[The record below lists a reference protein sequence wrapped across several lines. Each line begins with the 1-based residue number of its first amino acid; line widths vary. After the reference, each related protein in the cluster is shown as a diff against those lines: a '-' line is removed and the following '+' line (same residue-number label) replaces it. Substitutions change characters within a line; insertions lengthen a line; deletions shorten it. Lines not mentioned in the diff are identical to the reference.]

1 MACSHPAKERGW
13 RKSSLGRRW
22 STPTRS
28 WPNWRSPVAD
38 LSDLDRIAADA
49 DYYTRPRR
57 APWLAAFIGVLG
69 VVLIAAW
76 CAINGGC

>member
-1 MACSHPAKERGW
+1 M
-13 RKSSLGRRW
+13 
-22 STPTRS
+22 
-28 WPNWRSPVAD
+28 AD